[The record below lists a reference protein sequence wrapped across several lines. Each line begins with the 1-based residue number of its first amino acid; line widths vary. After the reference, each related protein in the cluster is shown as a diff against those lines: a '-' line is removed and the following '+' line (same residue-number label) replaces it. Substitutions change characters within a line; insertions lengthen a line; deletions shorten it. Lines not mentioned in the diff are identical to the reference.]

1 MSILDTSKSYATETK
16 SRTII
21 RFQDCDPLQHLNNA
35 KYFDY
40 FFNAREDQVPKL
52 YGVEIRDLISRFDAI
67 WVVYN
72 HHIAYLRSAMLGEWV
87 SIRTRLIWYNDN
99 TVVVEYI
106 MLDEQETHI
115 KTVLWT
121 TLKYVSMKTSKTTAH
136 SDELTEYLEIIRHKG
151 VAYDANQFD
160 ARVKDLKEQVK
171 NGF

>member
-1 MSILDTSKSYATETK
+1 MSILDTSKQYATETR

-52 YGVEIRDLISRFDAI
+52 YGVEIRDLIAKFDAI

-87 SIRTRLIWYNDN
+87 SIRTRLIWYNED
-99 TVVVEYI
+99 TVVVEYL
-106 MLDEQETHI
+106 MLDEQETHL

-121 TLKYVSMKTSKTTAH
+121 TLKYVSMKTSKKTAH
-136 SDELTEYLEIIRHKG
+136 SEELTEYLEIIRHKG
-151 VAYDANQFD
+151 VDYHPQRFD
-160 ARVKDLKEQVK
+160 DRVKQLKQELK

>member
-1 MSILDTSKSYATETK
+1 MSILDTSRSYATETK

-52 YGVEIRDLISRFDAI
+52 YGVEVRDLIARFKAV

-87 SIRTRLIWYNDN
+87 SIRTRLIWHDDN
-99 TVVVEYI
+99 TLVIEYL
-106 MLDEQETHI
+106 MLDEEETHL

-121 TLKYVSMKTSKTTAH
+121 TLKYVSMESSRTTTH
-136 SDELTEYLEIIRHKG
+136 PPEVVEYLDIIQHKG
-151 VAYDANQFD
+151 VEYRSDRFD
-160 ARVKDLKEQVK
+160 DRVIELKEGVK

>member
-1 MSILDTSKSYATETK
+1 MSILDTSKTYATETL

-52 YGVEIRDLISRFDAI
+52 YGVEIRDLIAKFDAI

-87 SIRTRLIWYNDN
+87 SIRTRLIWYDHD

-106 MLDEQETHI
+106 MLDEQETHL

-121 TLKYVSMKTSKTTAH
+121 TLKYVSMKSSKTTSH
-136 SDELTEYLEIIRHKG
+136 SEELTEYLEIIRHKG
-151 VAYDANQFD
+151 VDYDPQRFN
-160 ARVKDLKEQVK
+160 ARVKELKEQVNK
-171 NGF
+171 GF

>member
-1 MSILDTSKSYATETK
+1 MSILDTSKQYETQTK

-52 YGVEIRDLISRFDAI
+52 YGVELRDLISKFGAI

-87 SIRTRLIWYNDN
+87 SIRTRLIWYNED
-99 TVVVEYI
+99 TLVIEYI
-106 MLDEQETHI
+106 MLDEQESHL

-121 TLKYVSMKTSKTTAH
+121 TLKYVSMETSKTAKH
-136 SDELTEYLEIIRHKG
+136 ADELTEYLEIIRHKG
-151 VAYDANQFD
+151 VDYRQDSFD
-160 ARVKDLKEQVK
+160 KRVNEIKEEIKKD
-171 NGF
+171 F